1 MQPPLYRQSKSYE
14 ARIAIGPGVLVL
26 WTLVYLVDRPPEQSF
41 LFDLSLFQ
49 LVPTLFGS
57 LGQSLPTFTHV
68 FAFSLLT
75 VALLTSTKRVS
86 VLDQPSWKN
95 RPICLLKG

>member
-1 MQPPLYRQSKSYE
+1 MQPPLYRQSKSNE
-14 ARIAIGPGVLVL
+14 APIAIGLGVLFL
-26 WTLVYLVDRPPEQSF
+26 GMLVYLVDRPPEQSF

-75 VALLTSTKRVS
+75 VAMLTSTKRVS

-95 RPICLLKG
+95 RPICLLKR